1 MWISTN
7 RKVDYF
13 DIYALVVCWSTI
25 RTIIAI
31 IVKKR
36 WCIRHFDIKITFL
49 NGSIEEEVYMHV
61 PKGFHKLGIKRKM
74 CKLK

>member
-7 RKVDYF
+7 KKVDYF
-13 DIYALVVCWSTI
+13 DIYALVVSWSTI

-31 IVKKR
+31 IVQKR
-36 WCIRHFDIKITFL
+36 WCIRHLDIKITFL
-49 NGSIEEEVYMHV
+49 NGSIEGEVYMHV
-61 PKGFHKLGIKRKM
+61 PKGFHELGIKRKM